1 MVSYVRHC
9 YSFVSH
15 RWIVA
20 LSFHMGA
27 AVALFAT
34 SSMIEAEVVDLWRG
48 ALTVVGPLVKV
59 LVVW

>member
-1 MVSYVRHC
+1 
-9 YSFVSH
+9 
-15 RWIVA
+15 
-20 LSFHMGA
+20 MGA